1 MKTEKPRHLSERE
14 WQAIQDYSMRLQQIY
29 PDQVM
34 RLVLYGS
41 KARGDDDLESDI
53 DLFVVLEEKNGE
65 RFRQLEDAVYE
76 IKYDVVLSDLVVDSN
91 RYAWMERHREPL
103 IGHIEKEGIKLL

>member
-14 WQAIQDYSMRLQQIY
+14 WQAIQDYSTQLRQIC

-41 KARGDDDLESDI
+41 KARGDDDIESDI
-53 DLFVVLEEKNGE
+53 DLFVVLDEKEEHLH
-65 RFRQLEDAVYE
+65 QLEDIAYR
-76 IKYDVVLSDLVVDSN
+76 IDLRYDVVLSDLIVDSE
-91 RYAWMERHREPL
+91 RYSWMKRHREPL
-103 IGHIEKEGIKLL
+103 MEHIEQEGIEL